1 MSLARRTIELRII
14 FSLLKEAEKFL
25 QRERERERR
34 ECLQVLHQIWWFVGR
49 GLLQAG
55 LILERR

>member
-25 QRERERERR
+25 QRERR
-34 ECLQVLHQIWWFVGR
+34 ECLQVLYQIWWFVGR

-55 LILERR
+55 SILERR